1 MDKRYFK
8 IVPANAADAAQLYKL
23 LTSKTFYPEATSV
36 PPLPPVSPFNPL
48 FDYRQ
53 FFRLVGFTKEGDA
66 IVFTRSEYTVGQF
79 GTNVIPTA
87 DWTARYY
94 MSIAPTIV
102 ALPTFSDELNGHNTN
117 TDINTFLSYDYKNF
131 TNNL

>member
-1 MDKRYFK
+1 MDKKYFK
-8 IVPANAADAAQLYKL
+8 IVPANAEDAAQLYKL

-36 PPLPPVSPFNPL
+36 PPLPPLTPFDTL

-53 FFRLVGFTKEGDA
+53 FFKVIGFTKEGEA
-66 IVFTRSEYTVGQF
+66 IVFTRSEYTVVEF
-79 GTNVIPTA
+79 ETNVIPTA
-87 DWTARYY
+87 DWTMRYY

-102 ALPTFSDELNGHNTN
+102 ALPTYSEDVNKHNTN

-131 TNNL
+131 TNNI